1 MSDAPA
7 DVQLAQG
14 CAEALYAR
22 DRASQH
28 LGMTIESVGP
38 GRATMRMPV
47 TATMVNGHDICH
59 GGYVVLV
66 ADSAFAFACNT
77 YDQVTVAAG
86 LDVTFLRSARLG
98 DVLVA
103 IAVERAR
110 VGKSGLYDV
119 TVTRR
124 NEGEPEVVAEFRGRS
139 RVVGGTVLGSDAVV
153 AAGEMQA
160 AGEVPTTE
168 E

>member
-7 DVQLAQG
+7 DIELARQ

-28 LGMTIESVGP
+28 LGMTIEAVGP
-38 GRATMRMPV
+38 GRATVTMPV

-77 YDQVTVAAG
+77 YDRVTVAAG

-103 IAVERAR
+103 TAVERAR
-110 VGKSGLYDV
+110 VGKSGIYDV
-119 TVTRR
+119 TVARR
-124 NEGEPEVVAEFRGRS
+124 IEGEPEVVAEFRGRS
-139 RVVGGTVLGSDAVV
+139 RVVVGTVLTGGTEV
-153 AAGEMQA
+153 AGGGMQS
-160 AGEVPTTE
+160 TE

>member
-1 MSDAPA
+1 MSEPA
-7 DVQLAQG
+7 AQMQLARR
-14 CAEALYAR
+14 CVEALYAR

-38 GRATMRMPV
+38 GLATVTMPV

-103 IAVERAR
+103 TAVERAR
-110 VGKSGLYDV
+110 VGKSGIYDV

-124 NEGEPEVVAEFRGRS
+124 TEGEPEAVAEFRGRS
-139 RVVGGTVLGSDAVV
+139 RVVGGTVLAGGTQV
-153 AAGEMQA
+153 AGGGMQS
-160 AGEVPTTE
+160 TE

>member
-1 MSDAPA
+1 MSQAPA
-7 DVQLAQG
+7 DIAMARR
-14 CAEALYAR
+14 CAETLYAR

-38 GRATMRMPV
+38 GRATVTMPV
-47 TATMVNGHDICH
+47 TETMVNGHDICH

-103 IAVERAR
+103 TAVERVRAAKT
-110 VGKSGLYDV
+110 GIYDV
-119 TVTRR
+119 TVARR
-124 NEGEPEVVAEFRGRS
+124 TDNGPEVVAEFRGRS
-139 RVVGGTVLGSDAVV
+139 RVVAGTILSTK
-153 AAGEMQA
+153 E
-160 AGEVPTTE
+160 
-168 E
+168 